1 MLKQGL
7 DLRLVVELL
16 GFRTMQMLM
25 RCFHLA
31 KENLKKKQLV
41 KLSFKDSPE
50 QSVIF

>member
-31 KENLKKKQLV
+31 KENLKNTVSEVVL
-41 KLSFKDSPE
+41 
-50 QSVIF
+50 